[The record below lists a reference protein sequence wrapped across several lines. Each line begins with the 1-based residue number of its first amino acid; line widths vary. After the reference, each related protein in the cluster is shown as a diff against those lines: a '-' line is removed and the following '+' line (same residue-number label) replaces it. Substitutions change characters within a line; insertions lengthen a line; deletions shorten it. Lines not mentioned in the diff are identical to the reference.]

1 MQRVDIST
9 VHVPSDVTA
18 SPQLNRDLDVR
29 AFGSKKAADLYYPPG
44 QKNAR
49 LDYEL
54 GVADEGEEVNDMLI
68 DAIKAKLA
76 ILDEMDK

>member
-1 MQRVDIST
+1 M
-9 VHVPSDVTA
+9 
-18 SPQLNRDLDVR
+18 NRDLDVR
-29 AFGSKKAADLYYPPG
+29 AFGAKKAAELYYPPG
-44 QKNAR
+44 QKNGR

>member
-9 VHVPSDVTA
+9 VHVPSDATA
-18 SPQLNRDLDVR
+18 SPQLNKDLDIR
-29 AFGSKKAADLYYPPG
+29 AFGRQKASELYHQPG
-44 QKNAR
+44 ATNER
-49 LDYEL
+49 LEYEL

-76 ILDEMDK
+76 ILDEMDR